1 MSVRVENESRRR
13 TASWVAIRRW
23 IAANTFA
30 PAWLTPAWSRHASV
44 GYLTA
49 SLLQVLTA
57 LATLVLV
64 RVFPLLKFQDALSLL
79 VIALVAL
86 NWGAGPGL
94 LAVLVGG
101 AVHDY
106 VVLPP
111 QFSWTL
117 TSNSDVASLVLF
129 LIVGLTI
136 SIIGSRAG
144 RARREAHAARTVAET
159 AQRTAEALTR
169 RLHALQAVTETALA
183 HLDIDN
189 LQQQLLDRITQVLA
203 VDNTVIL
210 LVDETGQE
218 LVVHMAHGPEEQVAG
233 QVRVPIGQGIAG
245 QIAASREPLIVDD
258 LRTVE
263 VVNPLLREQIRSLM
277 GVPLVVQDRVIGVLH
292 VGTRALRHFTEDD
305 LRLLHLVAGR
315 IALALDHARLYEA
328 QRSARAQATTQAA
341 ELAAVFDAIT
351 DGILV
356 YDREGHLL
364 RSNAAARAI
373 NDLLE
378 QPGYRDRPFAER
390 LALAAPRDAEGP
402 PVRPAD
408 APISR
413 VLRGEVFTGANAVDS
428 LVRLA
433 DGHEVLLNVTGAP
446 IRDAEGHVSG
456 AVIVNRDVTGRRL
469 LERRT
474 HEALDAV
481 LTMAEA
487 VVLVPDDT
495 AAGEEQAV
503 GASRAAMRRLAE
515 LTRRV
520 LGCHGVAILALDP
533 ETDILHQMAAAVL
546 SPEQERYWQ
555 TMVEGRRLGE
565 RLGAA
570 ALAHLRAGDVLTL
583 DMARPP
589 LRELPNPFGV
599 RIVLVAPVRIG
610 ERLIGLLGINSGD
623 DRPYTPDEMTLAGAV
638 ARLTALVIER
648 ERLLRERAQAQA
660 TELALRE
667 TTRRMD
673 EFLSIAAHELRT
685 PLTSLK
691 GYLQLAEQ
699 SVARGLRAAQAGG
712 RAGLSTLNTVHP
724 MLQQVDVQ
732 ISRIERLT
740 NDLVDVSRIQA
751 GRLAMQLMPC
761 DLVPIVVDA
770 VREQTLTAPTRTIDV
785 VVPPGAA
792 VTVLADADRIGQV
805 VTNYLTNALKYS
817 ADDKPVT
824 VGLEVN
830 SAMARISV
838 HDTGPGIPAA
848 EQERIWERFY
858 RVAGIEHRSGSG
870 IGLGMGLYISRT
882 IVERHHGHVGVES
895 HPGSGSTF
903 WFTLPLRGD
912 WR

>member
-1 MSVRVENESRRR
+1 M
-13 TASWVAIRRW
+13 AIRRW
-23 IAANTFA
+23 ITANTFT

-44 GYLTA
+44 GYLA
-49 SLLQVLTA
+49 AILLQVLAA
-57 LATLVLV
+57 LATLIVV
-64 RVFPLLKFQDALSLL
+64 RVFPLLEFRGALSLL
-79 VIALVAL
+79 VIVLVAL
-86 NWGAGPGL
+86 SWGAGPGL

-101 AVHDY
+101 AMHDY

-111 QFSWTL
+111 PFSWTL
-117 TSNSDVASLVLF
+117 RSDSDVASLVLF

-136 SIIGSRAG
+136 SIVGSGAG

-159 AQRTAEALTR
+159 AQRTAEAVTR
-169 RLHALQAVTETALA
+169 RLQALQAVTDTALA
-183 HLDIDN
+183 HLGIDN
-189 LQQQLLDRITQVLA
+189 LLQQLLDRITKVLA
-203 VDNTVIL
+203 VDNTAIL

-218 LVVHMAHGPEEQVAG
+218 LVIHMAHGPEEQVAG
-233 QVRVPIGQGIAG
+233 RVRIPLGQGIAG

-258 LRTVE
+258 LRAVE
-263 VVNPLLREQIRSLM
+263 VVNPFLQEHLRSLM

-292 VGTRALRHFTEDD
+292 AGTRALRHFTEDD
-305 LRLLHLVAGR
+305 LRLLHLVADR
-315 IALALDHARLYEA
+315 IALALDHARLYDAE
-328 QRSARAQATTQAA
+328 RRARAQATTQAT

-373 NDLLE
+373 NDLIH

-390 LALAAPRDAEGP
+390 LALAAPRDTEGH
-402 PVRPAD
+402 PVRPD
-408 APISR
+408 DVPVSR

-433 DGHEVLLNVTGAP
+433 DGRKVLLNVTGAP

-456 AVIVNRDVTGRRL
+456 AVIVNRDVTERRQ

-520 LGCHGVAILALDP
+520 LGCEGVAILALDP
-533 ETDILHQMAAAVL
+533 LTDVLHQMAAAVL
-546 SPEQERYWQ
+546 SPDLDAYWQ
-555 TMVEGRRLGE
+555 TMVEGWRLAE

-570 ALAHLRAGDVLTL
+570 ALARLRAGDVLTL
-583 DMARPP
+583 DATQPP
-589 LRELPNPFGV
+589 LRDLPNPVGV
-599 RIVLVAPVRIG
+599 PMVLLAPVRVG

-623 DRPYTPDEMTLAGAV
+623 ERPYTPDDMALAGAV
-638 ARLTALVIER
+638 AKLTALVIER

-691 GYLQLAEQ
+691 GYLQLAEH
-699 SVARGLRAAQAGG
+699 SVARGLRVAQAGS
-712 RAGLSTLNTVHP
+712 RAALSTLDTIYP
-724 MLQQVDVQ
+724 MLRQVDVQ

-740 NDLVDVSRIQA
+740 SDLVDVSRIQA
-751 GRLAMQLMPC
+751 GRLEMQLMPC
-761 DLVPIVVDA
+761 DLVALVVDA
-770 VREQTLTAPTRTIDV
+770 VREQQLTAPARTIDV
-785 VVPPGAA
+785 DVPAGAA
-792 VTVLADADRIGQV
+792 LPVLADADRIGQV

-912 WR
+912 RR

>member
-1 MSVRVENESRRR
+1 
-13 TASWVAIRRW
+13 VAFWRW
-23 IAANTFA
+23 IAANTFT

-44 GYLTA
+44 GYLA
-49 SLLQVLTA
+49 AILLQVLAA
-57 LATLVLV
+57 LATLIVV
-64 RVFPLLKFQDALSLL
+64 RVFPLLEFQGALSLL
-79 VIALVAL
+79 VIVLVAL
-86 NWGAGPGL
+86 SWGAGPGL

-101 AVHDY
+101 ATHDY

-111 QFSWTL
+111 RFAWTL
-117 TSNSDVASLVLF
+117 RSTSDVASLVLF

-136 SIIGSRAG
+136 SIVGSGAG
-144 RARREAHAARTVAET
+144 RARREAHAARRVAET
-159 AQRTAEALTR
+159 AQRTAEAVSQ
-169 RLHALQAVTETALA
+169 RLHALQAVTDTALA
-183 HLDIDN
+183 HPDIDN
-189 LQQQLLDRITQVLA
+189 LLQQLLDRITQVLA
-203 VDNTVIL
+203 VDNTAIL

-218 LVVHMAHGPEEQVAG
+218 LVIHMAHGPEEQVAG
-233 QVRVPIGQGIAG
+233 RVRIPIGQGIAG

-263 VVNPLLREQIRSLM
+263 VANPFLQEHIHSLM
-277 GVPLVVQDRVIGVLH
+277 GVPLVIQDRVIGVLH
-292 VGTRALRHFTEDD
+292 VGTRAPRHFTEDD
-305 LRLLHLVAGR
+305 RRLLHLVADR
-315 IALALDHARLYEA
+315 IALALDHARLYDA

-341 ELAAVFDAIT
+341 ELAAIFDAIT

-356 YDREGHLL
+356 YDREGRLL

-390 LALAAPRDAEGP
+390 LALAAPRDAEGCS
-402 PVRPAD
+402 VRPD
-408 APISR
+408 DVPVSR
-413 VLRGEVFTGANAVDS
+413 VLQGEVFTGANAVDS

-433 DGHEVLLNVTGAP
+433 DGHELLLNVTGAP

-487 VVLVPDDT
+487 VVLAPDDT

-520 LGCHGVAILALDP
+520 LGFYGVAILALDP
-533 ETDILHQMAAAVL
+533 ETDMLHQMAAAVR

-570 ALAHLRAGDVLTL
+570 TLARLRAGDVLAL

-599 RIVLVAPVRIG
+599 RMVLLAPVRIG
-610 ERLIGLLGINSGD
+610 ERLIGLLGINSGE

-638 ARLTALVIER
+638 AKLTALVIER

-691 GYLQLAEQ
+691 GYMQLAER
-699 SVARGLRAAQAGG
+699 SVARGLGAVQAGD
-712 RAGLSTLNTVHP
+712 RAGLSALDTVYP
-724 MLQQVDVQ
+724 MLQQVNIQ
-732 ISRIERLT
+732 INRIERLT
-740 NDLVDVSRIQA
+740 SDLVDVSRIQA
-751 GRLAMQLMPC
+751 GRLEMQLMPC
-761 DLVPIVVDA
+761 DLVPIVVEA
-770 VREQTLTAPTRTIDV
+770 VREQRLTAPARSIDV
-785 VVPPGAA
+785 DVPPGAA
-792 VTVLADADRIGQV
+792 VPVLADADRIGQV

-817 ADDKPVT
+817 ADDKPVA
-824 VGLEVN
+824 VRLEVDG
-830 SAMARISV
+830 AMARVSV
-838 HDTGPGIPAA
+838 HDAGPGIPAA
-848 EQERIWERFY
+848 EQVHIWERFY
-858 RVAGIEHRSGSG
+858 RVPGMEHRSGSG

-882 IVERHHGHVGVES
+882 IVERHHGHVGVQS

-903 WFTLPLRGD
+903 WFTLPLPGE
-912 WR
+912 